1 MYPGFGLLST
11 RVMKKE
17 PLSYTFVEP
26 DKRVVKS
33 LQRCAQAGEVRVSVI
48 LQLLI
53 LTFFQLVISVRIVP
67 I

>member
-1 MYPGFGLLST
+1 MIEMYPGFGLLST

-33 LQRCAQAGEVRVSVI
+33 LQRCAQAGEVRVFAFFSEGFKSVE
-48 LQLLI
+48 
-53 LTFFQLVISVRIVP
+53 TFCKI
-67 I
+67 